1 MVDAGLLLL
10 RLALAAAL
18 LAHGEH
24 NLSRWFG
31 WRGSRRAAALVDP
44 NASLPAA
51 GHPHS
56 VAGPMAGP
64 AEVLAA
70 VVLGLGLLTPF
81 GAATVIGLAVV
92 VCRRAY
98 WRSGFA
104 FEPEQQFLLGA
115 AAVATVLAFTGPGR
129 VSVDHAL
136 GLRPGGLVW
145 GVVAL
150 AFGLVGAAAVV
161 AGGDRLEDPH
171 ER

>member
-10 RLALAAAL
+10 RLALAGAL
-18 LAHGEH
+18 MAHGRH

-31 WRGSRRAAALVDP
+31 WWGGRGVAAAAEP
-44 NASLPAA
+44 SASFDVP
-51 GHPHS
+51 GHQRS
-56 VAGPMAGP
+56 TAGPMAGP

-70 VVLGLGLLTPF
+70 LVLALGVLTPT
-81 GAATVIGLAVV
+81 GAATVVGLAAV

-98 WRSGFA
+98 WRSGFSL
-104 FEPEQQFLLGA
+104 EPEQRFLLCA
-115 AAVATVLAFTGPGR
+115 AAVATVLAFTGPGG
-129 VSVDHAL
+129 VSVDRAL

-161 AGGDRLEDPH
+161 AGGDRLEDPS
-171 ER
+171 EG